1 MIMAEPN
8 LVIVGVNH
16 KTTPVEIRE
25 QLAFTRGKLEDSI
38 EKLVSFPEI
47 TENIIVSTCNRVE
60 IYARVKDVDKG
71 ILLLKRFIC
80 DYHGLALEEL
90 DPHFYCYKNQ
100 ETIEHLFRVSSSL
113 DSMVLGESQILGQVK
128 DAYNLARS
136 MRSTGILLNQM
147 FEKAFNVAK
156 KVREETGIAESAVS
170 ISSAAV
176 ELARKIFE
184 DLENRVVML
193 VGTGEMAELAAKHL
207 ISFGVKTIYVVSRTY
222 ERAAGLA
229 KTLNGSALAFE
240 DFAKELYR
248 ADIVIS
254 STAAPKFIIHKEM
267 VEKAIH
273 QRKNRPMFFIDI
285 AVPRDIEPEVNNLE
299 NVYLYDIDD
308 LQKVVGA
315 NMKERQK
322 EAEYALQIV
331 RDEALKFENWIESLS
346 AVPTIVELR
355 NRAEDIRRAE
365 TQKALGKLGHLSEED
380 KSSIE
385 YLTSSIINKI
395 LHKPTV
401 NLKEK
406 TQSKEGHIYLKAI
419 RHLFHLDDK

>member
-1 MIMAEPN
+1 MAEPN
-8 LVIVGVNH
+8 LVMVGVNH

-25 QLAFTRGKLEDSI
+25 RLAFTRGKIEDSI
-38 EKLVSFPEI
+38 EKLNGFPEI
-47 TENIIVSTCNRVE
+47 VENIIISTCNRVE
-60 IYARVKDVDKG
+60 IYARVTEIERG
-71 ILLLKRFIC
+71 THLLKWFIC
-80 DYHGLALEEL
+80 DYHGLSLEEL
-90 DPHFYCYKNQ
+90 DRYFYCYKNQ
-100 ETIEHLFRVSSSL
+100 QTIEHLFRVSSSL

-128 DAYNLARS
+128 DAYHLART
-136 MRSTGILLNQM
+136 MRSTGVLLNQL

-184 DLENRVVML
+184 DLADRTIML

-207 ISFGVKTIYVVSRTY
+207 ISYGIKTVYVVSRTY

-229 KTLNGSALAFE
+229 KTLNGCALAFDQFE
-240 DFAKELYR
+240 RELHR

-254 STAAPKFIIHKEM
+254 STASPKFVMGREM

-273 QRKNRPMFFIDI
+273 KRKNKPMFLIDI

-308 LQKVVGA
+308 LQTVVNA
-315 NMKERQK
+315 NLRERHK
-322 EAEYALQIV
+322 EAEQALRIV
-331 RDEALKFENWIESLS
+331 QSEVFKFESWIESLD

-355 NRAEDIRRAE
+355 NRAEEIRKKE
-365 TQKALGKLGHLSEED
+365 VQKVLGKLGHLSDED
-380 KSSIE
+380 KNAIH
-385 YLTSSIINKI
+385 YLTMSIINKI

-406 TQSKEGHIYLKAI
+406 TQAQDGHVYLKAI